1 MSNIAAKNL
10 LKKEYFEK
18 KKTEKEII
26 KENVQSRY
34 RNGY

>member
-1 MSNIAAKNL
+1 MNNIAAKKSA
-10 LKKEYFEK
+10 KKEYFE

>member
-1 MSNIAAKNL
+1 MNNIAAKKSA
-10 LKKEYFEK
+10 KKRILWK